1 MKKTVIAISGAGNL
15 GKSNTVKRIAH
26 LLMQQPGAM
35 CTPSILDFDQD
46 VKAIISRGT
55 LTIGIESQDDPGL
68 RQADS
73 LNEFSRK
80 GCDLIICACRAMGST
95 YDAVTLLKK
104 NYTVI
109 WATNYRGDSHH
120 ELLNQR
126 SAEDIVKMMEMMAAQ
141 PDEKEMKVA
150 VG

>member
-1 MKKTVIAISGAGNL
+1 MKKTAIAISGQGNL
-15 GKSNTVKRIAH
+15 GKSTTVKYIAQ

-46 VKAIISRGT
+46 VKAIITRGT

-68 RQADS
+68 RQADT

-80 GCDLIICACRAMGST
+80 GCDLIICACRAHGST
-95 YDAVTLLKK
+95 HDAVTLLKK
-104 NYTVI
+104 NYNVI

-126 SAEDIVKMMEMMAAQ
+126 SAEDIVQMIEMIVALPYEKKME
-141 PDEKEMKVA
+141 VA
-150 VG
+150 LG